1 MDSYSITFSDID
13 VSLLQGSYSIKNVQV
28 LESGSKTPLPLFTA
42 DALTYSLPFS
52 YLSKGN
58 FFCVLNIQ
66 RPKINF
72 IRGPSPESSQL
83 GMQHELVRLLKK
95 LSPYPV
101 DQFNVEDG
109 TISFRDYHQTPRI
122 EMEVSTISFTGTN
135 LRNSQGLETL
145 LPGKISGKGRVGGGE
160 IRFHMDVNPLQN
172 KPIFEMTTE
181 VTGVDL
187 TYLGGLMQSD
197 YQINVDRG
205 LLTLETET
213 HSKDNV
219 LTTRITRSLQNVQAR
234 RTRTSKAS
242 KRNTID
248 EKGEQS
254 RAVLT
259 SWRADE
265 KTDDANQVLRAEVQN
280 YKGNLLTLT
289 GEALLGIFHN
299 AVIAEIEKSAPRPI
313 QKAPKKVM
321 IAKSVKK
328 EEKKNFLEKLF
339 RKKEENEKDNKEE
352 KTKEEG
358 TVSASER

>member
-1 MDSYSITFSDID
+1 
-13 VSLLQGSYSIKNVQV
+13 
-28 LESGSKTPLPLFTA
+28 
-42 DALTYSLPFS
+42 
-52 YLSKGN
+52 
-58 FFCVLNIQ
+58 
-66 RPKINF
+66 
-72 IRGPSPESSQL
+72 
-83 GMQHELVRLLKK
+83 
-95 LSPYPV
+95 
-101 DQFNVEDG
+101 
-109 TISFRDYHQTPRI
+109 
-122 EMEVSTISFTGTN
+122 
-135 LRNSQGLETL
+135 
-145 LPGKISGKGRVGGGE
+145 
-160 IRFHMDVNPLQN
+160 
-172 KPIFEMTTE
+172 
-181 VTGVDL
+181 
-187 TYLGGLMQSD
+187 MQSD